1 MRCTIFCQIAESGHL
16 RREGLLHAEACLER
30 ALWDWEA
37 PIMEVGRRP
46 VLRSELRASARTR
59 PTALTPLFTPVGAY
73 CNAVMTSG
81 KGRRSDDCLL
91 VFGQRRRVR
100 TPIGTDI
107 DAASSP
113 SPFLSP

>member
-1 MRCTIFCQIAESGHL
+1 
-16 RREGLLHAEACLER
+16 
-30 ALWDWEA
+30 
-37 PIMEVGRRP
+37 MEVERRP

-73 CNAVMTSG
+73 CNVVMS
-81 KGRRSDDCLL
+81 SDDCLL

-100 TPIGTDI
+100 TPIGTDF

-113 SPFLSP
+113 SSFLSP